1 MFISPSL
8 RLDSDLLE
16 ERLNEVQAEKQKLLQ
31 GLMAKL
37 QCDTEEEVRKK
48 LASNQ
53 QFAKILEE
61 LHIPVPMKESNTTGK
76 ETFALAKTDEGFLAL
91 QEHEDPF
98 VQDLCAVRLGTKS
111 TIEESRIER
120 FINIAR
126 RNQGFLPI
134 PLKYYG
140 AHTGRWAGADKV
152 NFQNLPARDAK
163 KKALKNAILPPENHV
178 ILNVDSSQIEARIL
192 VWLAGQYDQ
201 VELYRKN
208 QDVYCDFA
216 TRVYNKTITKKNK
229 IERAVGKTCILG
241 LGYGTGWAKLKNVLK
256 LNAGIDVD
264 KEESERIVKLYRTT

>member
-1 MFISPSL
+1 MSKIPEESL
-8 RLDSDLLE
+8 TPELRQRKEELKEIINVEKGKDIADATKQLLSSSLDMYQGYLDRRIEQIDAEKQARLSAIDETAKVEFRSSWW
-16 ERLNEVQAEKQKLLQ
+16 VQAEKQKLLQ
-31 GLMAKL
+31 GLRAKL

-126 RNQGFLPI
+126 RNHGFLPI

-152 NFQNLPARDAK
+152 NFQNLPSRDVK
-163 KKALKNAILPPENHV
+163 KKALKNAIKGLISVIEN
-178 ILNVDSSQIEARIL
+178 SE
-192 VWLAGQYDQ
+192 
-201 VELYRKN
+201 EN
-208 QDVYCDFA
+208 QDSGIAY
-216 TRVYNKTITKKNK
+216 RYITKY
-229 IERAVGKTCILG
+229 EDH
-241 LGYGTGWAKLKNVLK
+241 LKRL
-256 LNAGIDVD
+256 
-264 KEESERIVKLYRTT
+264 VK